1 MLLRALS
8 TLALVRVT
16 VGYSVALVVV
26 GMALGMAG
34 PRVADDV
41 ASNMSTNLY
50 NLAHGH
56 VGTLVGSAF
65 IDPDGPI
72 HVWLPGLLCLLGLTE
87 LLWGSGSLILSFGLG
102 HVGATLVVAAGLAAA
117 VGLGWLPTSIARAS
131 DVGTSYGVAAVLG
144 VLTVAIPRRWR
155 AAWVGCWIMVAG
167 RAVYLGGD
175 FTSVGHLIALVL
187 GMLLSARFHLVARM
201 TLARWAMLAI
211 GAAYGYLVLANF
223 ELIPLPAGLLGTLTC
238 YSTARLWRTRLV
250 RPWQA
255 VTWRVTA
262 PTATHGQRSS
272 AADVP
277 L

>member
-1 MLLRALS
+1 MLLRALA

-16 VGYSVALVVV
+16 VGYSVTLVVV
-26 GMALGMAG
+26 GAVLGMAG

-41 ASNMSTNLY
+41 VSDMSTNLH
-50 NLAHGH
+50 NLARGH
-56 VGTLVGSAF
+56 LGTLVGSAF
-65 IDPDGPI
+65 IDPAGPI

-87 LLWGSGSLILSFGLG
+87 LLWGSGFLILSFGLG
-102 HVGATLVVAAGLAAA
+102 HVGATFVVAVGLAAG

-131 DVGTSYGVAAVLG
+131 DVGASYGVAAVLG
-144 VLTVAIPRRWR
+144 VLTVAMPRRWR

-167 RAVYLGGD
+167 QAVCIGGD
-175 FTSVGHLIALVL
+175 FTSVGHLVALML
-187 GMLLSARFHLVARM
+187 GVMLSARFHFVARW
-201 TLARWAMLAI
+201 TLARWVMLVI
-211 GAAYGYLVLANF
+211 GAAYGYLVLANV
-223 ELIPLPAGLLGTLTC
+223 ELVPLTAGLLGLIAC
-238 YSTARLWRTRLV
+238 YSAARLWRKRLV

-255 VTWRVTA
+255 VTWRATA

>member
-1 MLLRALS
+1 MLLRALT

-26 GMALGMAG
+26 GAALGMAG

-41 ASNMSTNLY
+41 ASDMSTNLY

-56 VGTLVGSAF
+56 VETLVGSAF

-87 LLWGSGSLILSFGLG
+87 LLWGSGSLISSFGLG
-102 HVGATLVVAAGLAAA
+102 HVGATLVVAAGLAVG
-117 VGLGWLPTSIARAS
+117 VGLGWLPTSIARTS
-131 DVGTSYGVAAVLG
+131 DVGASYGVAGVLG
-144 VLTVAIPRRWR
+144 ALTVAIPGRWR

-167 RAVYLGGD
+167 RAVYIGGD
-175 FTSVGHLIALVL
+175 FTSVGHLVALML
-187 GMLLSARFHLVARM
+187 GMLLSARFHFVARW
-201 TLARWAMLAI
+201 TPARWVMLVI

-223 ELIPLPAGLLGTLTC
+223 ELVPLSAGLLGALTC
-238 YSTARLWRTRLV
+238 YSAAGLWRKRLV
-250 RPWQA
+250 RPWPT
-255 VTWRVTA
+255 VTWRMTA
-262 PTATHGQRSS
+262 PTAAHGQPGS
-272 AADVP
+272 AAEVP